1 MKKNGKF
8 AKRGIATKAM
18 VMILALMLVVGLSV
32 GGTLAWLTA
41 TAPTVT
47 NTFTVGDINIDL
59 WEHDYDASKNEL
71 TTAKVTS
78 EDTYKV
84 VPGGTSPKDPTLTV
98 EAKSENCYVYVTVE
112 NNMVLTDGTAPVAT
126 VDVQNTWTQVATSG
140 NKTLYRYNSI
150 VEYAESDQ
158 NLAVFTKVTYSS
170 EDITKA
176 NIGQLAGKTIVIN
189 GYAHQ
194 SDNTDQATADAAA
207 KAWAGIA

>member
-8 AKRGIATKAM
+8 AKRGVASKAM

-59 WEHDYDASKNEL
+59 WEHDYDAAENEL
-71 TTAKVTS
+71 TNTKVTS

-98 EAKSENCYVYVTVE
+98 KAKSENCYVYVTVE
-112 NNMVLTDGTAPVAT
+112 NNMKIGETTVAT
-126 VDVQNTWTQVATSG
+126 VNVQNTWTSVGTSG

-150 VEYAESDQ
+150 VTYAENDQ
-158 NLAVFTKVTYSS
+158 DLAVFTEVTYNST
-170 EDITKA
+170 EITKA
-176 NIGQLAGKTIVIN
+176 NISQLSGKTIVIN

>member
-8 AKRGIATKAM
+8 AKRGIATKGM

-59 WEHDYDASKNEL
+59 WENDFVLSTNTLDTSK
-71 TTAKVTS
+71 KVTA
-78 EDTYKV
+78 ETEYKV
-84 VPGGTSPKDPTLTV
+84 VPGGTSPKNPTLTV
-98 EAKSENCYVYVTVE
+98 KAKSENCYVYVTVE
-112 NNMVLTDGTAPVAT
+112 NNMKIGDATVAT
-126 VDVQNTWTQVATSG
+126 VDVQNTWTQVATNA

-150 VEYAESDQ
+150 VNYAENDQ
-158 NLAVFTKVTYSS
+158 DLAVFTQVTYSGA
-170 EDITKA
+170 EITKA
-176 NIGQLAGKTIVIN
+176 NISQLSGETIVIN